1 MSATSANPIPMPRGA
16 GCRSRTFSHPPLT
29 SPASRSPGTP
39 PAHRMV
45 PGARSP
51 SLPYPLLFGECLSPR
66 SRSHPQTGSCFHQ
79 APLPPAR
86 PAHARVRSGPAAR
99 CPPAAGTSPLPA
111 PGEPPL
117 PAGPPD
123 VSCTP
128 HGGAQSPPHG
138 PSAKHQCSDCHV
150 VTMVKLA
157 DEYEPS
163 STWSFCDCHAVTMV
177 RSI

>member
-39 PAHRMV
+39 PAHWMV

-51 SLPYPLLFGECLSPR
+51 SLPYPPLFGECLSPR

-138 PSAKHQCSDCHV
+138 PSAKHQCSDCHA